1 MVLKY
6 TFCFISLIFSGI
18 MKAQTNPSSPSK
30 DNTNQVSPRI
40 VVQDISTPP
49 TVPSSET
56 IRLEPSNT
64 SPEEVK
70 KPEIL
75 IPSPVEIIQP
85 ASIESTFDPRILQT
99 EDIVIE
105 KPNGNINWSQQYIEA
120 KGQSA
125 IDYDRFK
132 NKAQARLMATRGA
145 IVIAQRNL
153 LEIVKGV
160 EIVGET
166 KVEDM
171 ITTNDYVYSRVE
183 GVVKGAKQIGNAIE
197 RDGVIE
203 VTVRMPIYS
212 NKGIAS
218 VFGDKEVQQAHLKNG
233 YKSNLMPQDETI
245 SGNLDPNKPLIFT
258 LNGKKIDLSLFPVIV
273 DDNNNVQFDFSKLIN
288 TKTGEFP
295 KYLQLTKDIMKD
307 LGYDKGM
314 NVIELIQSG
323 KGEFKLPKKANGAF
337 WRTVGNIAKTTGKI
351 LFNIPFK

>member
-1 MVLKY
+1 MFVK
-6 TFCFISLIFSGI
+6 FSFYYICLMSIGL
-18 MKAQTNPSSPSK
+18 MKAQTNPSSPTK
-30 DNTNQVSPRI
+30 VNTGSISPKTTI
-40 VVQDISTPP
+40 QDIATPP
-49 TVPSSET
+49 TVPSIEPVR
-56 IRLEPSNT
+56 IDPANAQLEDAKTPT
-64 SPEEVK
+64 T
-70 KPEIL
+70 L
-75 IPSPVEIIQP
+75 PSPVELVTQVP
-85 ASIESTFDPRILQT
+85 IENSAEPRVFPT
-99 EDIVIE
+99 EDIVVE

-183 GVVKGAKQIGNAIE
+183 GVVKGAKQIGIAIE
-197 RDGVIE
+197 RDEVIE

-218 VFGDKEVQQAHLKNG
+218 VFGDKEIQKAHLRNG
-233 YKSNLMPQDETI
+233 YKSSFMPQDETI
-245 SGNLDPNKPLIFT
+245 SGNLDPNKPLVFS

-273 DDNNNVQFDFSKLIN
+273 DDNNNVQFDFSKLLN
-288 TKTGEFP
+288 TRTGEFP

-307 LGYDKGM
+307 IGYDKGV

-323 KGEFKLPKKANGAF
+323 KGEFKLPKKTNGAF
-337 WRTVGNIAKTTGKI
+337 WRTLGNVAKTTGKI

>member
-1 MVLKY
+1 MIGKM
-6 TFCFISLIFSGI
+6 G
-18 MKAQTNPSSPSK
+18 AQTNPSKPTK
-30 DNTNQVSPRI
+30 DNTSPIPPRTI
-40 VVQDISTPP
+40 VQDMATPP
-49 TVPSSET
+49 TVPSIEPARVDQRSTQLEEAKTTSRVPNPEELVKPESLENSSET
-56 IRLEPSNT
+56 R
-64 SPEEVK
+64 V
-70 KPEIL
+70 
-75 IPSPVEIIQP
+75 
-85 ASIESTFDPRILQT
+85 LQT
-99 EDIVIE
+99 EDIVVE

-183 GVVKGAKQIGNAIE
+183 GVVKGAKQIGTAIE
-197 RDGVIE
+197 RDGSIE
-203 VTVRMPIYS
+203 VTLRMPIYS
-212 NKGIAS
+212 HKGIAS
-218 VFGDKEVQQAHLKNG
+218 VFGDKEIQKLHLKNG
-233 YKSNLMPQDETI
+233 YKSNLMPHDETI
-245 SGNLDPNKPLIFT
+245 SGNLDPNKPLVFT

-288 TKTGEFP
+288 SKTGEFP
-295 KYLQLTKDIMKD
+295 KYLQLTKDIMND
-307 LGYDKGM
+307 LGYNKGV
-314 NVIELIQSG
+314 NIIELIQSG
-323 KGEFKLPKKANGAF
+323 KGEFKLSKKTNGAF